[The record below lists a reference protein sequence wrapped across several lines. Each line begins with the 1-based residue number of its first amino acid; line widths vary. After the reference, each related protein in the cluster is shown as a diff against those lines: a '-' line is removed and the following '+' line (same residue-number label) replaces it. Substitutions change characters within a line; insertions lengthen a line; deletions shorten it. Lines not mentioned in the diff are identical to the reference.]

1 MSDPLHVVCPNCATV
16 NRVLPERLGPGA
28 KCGNCKQPLFKGK
41 PVELDA
47 TNFDTHTGKSDLPV
61 VVDFWAA
68 WCGPCKMMAPH
79 FERAAA
85 EIEPAAR
92 LAKLDTEAA
101 PQIAGR
107 YAIRGIPTMIVFRQ
121 GAEIA
126 RQSGAMDY
134 GTLTRWIRSVL
145 RTLASERTEG
155 NQGFPP

>member
-1 MSDPLHVVCPNCATV
+1 MSDPIHVVCPHCATV
-16 NRVLPERLGPGA
+16 NRVLRERFGAGA
-28 KCGNCKQPLFKGK
+28 KCGKCKQPLFSGR
-41 PVELDA
+41 PIELDDG
-47 TNFDTHTGKSDLPV
+47 NFDVHVGKSDLPV

-107 YAIRGIPTMIVFRQ
+107 YGIRGIPTLIIFRK

-134 GTLTRWIRSVL
+134 ATLTRWIRG
-145 RTLASERTEG
+145 AI
-155 NQGFPP
+155 